1 MEFKKTTCGFTK
13 NDGLFYLK
21 RRVVL
26 HKTTG
31 RFFATISS
39 PLASL
44 GKDTKRG
51 LNKTQKHRSFL
62 SFLQNTPFKV
72 RAQTTKNCVFHPQNG
87 AKKGL
92 FFLFL

>member
-1 MEFKKTTCGFTK
+1 MEFK
-13 NDGLFYLK
+13 K

-31 RFFATISS
+31 RFFSTVSS

-72 RAQTTKNCVFHPQNG
+72 RAQTTKNCVFHPKNG
-87 AKKGL
+87 AKRGL

>member
-1 MEFKKTTCGFTK
+1 MPKTTCGFTK
-13 NDGLFYLK
+13 NDVLFCTK
-21 RRVVL
+21 RRVV
-26 HKTTG
+26 
-31 RFFATISS
+31 FFAPIAS

-51 LNKTQKHRSFL
+51 RNKTQKHRSFL
-62 SFLQNTPFKV
+62 PFLQNTPFKV